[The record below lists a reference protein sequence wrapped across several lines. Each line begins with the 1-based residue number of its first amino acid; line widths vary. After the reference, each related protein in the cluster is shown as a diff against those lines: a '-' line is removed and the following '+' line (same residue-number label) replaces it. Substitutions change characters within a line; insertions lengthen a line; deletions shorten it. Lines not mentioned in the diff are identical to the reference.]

1 MKKIDNQTVVI
12 DKNAY
17 NIVEKLSDFNN
28 FKEFLPEN
36 KVEDWQIDGNVC
48 SFTVANIGNI
58 SVELESDI
66 ETLNIKYKTLKS
78 PVHLELVF
86 ELTKLTENST
96 QIDISVFSNSNPMVL
111 MMIKHPIRN
120 LLQMITEKAN
130 ELSDKLIS

>member
-48 SFTVANIGNI
+48 SFTVASIGNI

-66 ETLNIKYKTLKS
+66 EALNVKYKTLKS